1 MKTQMNEKKCI
12 SFILRQHFINRPN
25 QVSWNDNEA
34 ADTQL
39 GRFQEKGVE
48 IV

>member
-1 MKTQMNEKKCI
+1 MY
-12 SFILRQHFINRPN
+12 FIYSPTTLYYNRPN
-25 QVSWNDNEA
+25 QVSWNDNET

-48 IV
+48 TV